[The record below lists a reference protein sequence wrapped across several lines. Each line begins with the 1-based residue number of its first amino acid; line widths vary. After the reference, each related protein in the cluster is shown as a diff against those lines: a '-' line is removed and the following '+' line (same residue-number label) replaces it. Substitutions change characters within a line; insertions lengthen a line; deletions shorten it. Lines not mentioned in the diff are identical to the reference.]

1 MTFRLFG
8 AHTSTRQ
15 GKRKPSLRPAP
26 DKRIEAER
34 PVRVYSLLLPPT
46 LPRDRR

>member
-1 MTFRLFG
+1 MILKLFG
-8 AHTSTRQ
+8 ARS
-15 GKRKPSLRPAP
+15 KAKSPSRPGP
-26 DKRIEAER
+26 DKRIEAQR

>member
-8 AHTSTRQ
+8 ASRRQ
-15 GKRKPSLRPAP
+15 IKPKPASP
-26 DKRIEAER
+26 DPGKRIEAQR